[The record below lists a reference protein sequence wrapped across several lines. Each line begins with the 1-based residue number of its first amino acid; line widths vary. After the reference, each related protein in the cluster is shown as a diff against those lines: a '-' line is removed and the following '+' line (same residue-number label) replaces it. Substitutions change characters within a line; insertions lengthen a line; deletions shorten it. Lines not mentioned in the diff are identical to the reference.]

1 MCSFMVP
8 WTHTCLP
15 RKLHLDRF
23 SRFCRIPL
31 LPSHRAR
38 VVGPIS
44 FCACHT
50 MRSDNC
56 LACIY
61 TRHKTGL
68 ESSQVILYWNS
79 HDDKSASILSSDRS
93 IDANRCAQLWCS
105 GTDGKY
111 PSTARAV
118 DATNLLH
125 VAAAYWLRI
134 DGTDRRTPYRY
145 TEARSG
151 QRQ

>member
-1 MCSFMVP
+1 
-8 WTHTCLP
+8 
-15 RKLHLDRF
+15 
-23 SRFCRIPL
+23 
-31 LPSHRAR
+31 
-38 VVGPIS
+38 
-44 FCACHT
+44 
-50 MRSDNC
+50 MRSNNC

-68 ESSQVILYWNS
+68 KSSQVILYWNS

-134 DGTDRRTPYRY
+134 DGTDRRTVADLGGVRLHPPWRPSEKFRIY
-145 TEARSG
+145 
-151 QRQ
+151 QF

>member
-15 RKLHLDRF
+15 RKLHLNPF

-31 LPSHRAR
+31 IPSHRAR

-50 MRSDNC
+50 IRSNNC

-68 ESSQVILYWNS
+68 KSSQVILYWNS

-93 IDANRCAQLWCS
+93 IDANRCAQIWCS

-111 PSTARAV
+111 PSTAPRRGCNKPA
-118 DATNLLH
+118 ARRCCLL
-125 VAAAYWLRI
+125 AMYRQ
-134 DGTDRRTPYRY
+134 DRQTDTVPIH
-145 TEARSG
+145 RS
-151 QRQ
+151 